1 MFYNCR
7 MTWKGRWPRERAQT
21 TRLASFGPLVSFF
34 LNISSFFYYSLL
46 YLDYICITNKRDTTL
61 SPTDHPSPPIFLPP
75 PWPCLPEQLEIATSF
90 FNFFTI
96 ILIIQQLFPVCGS
109 FFCSFHVLYRIV
121 LFLFYFI
128 HNTVYFYICFFKLI
142 LVTVSLAALCAES
155 PTLINKHIFITSWWY
170 NFKKRRFEI

>member
-1 MFYNCR
+1 MLSTNIVLLTVHRSIGADTSIHFR
-7 MTWKGRWPRERAQT
+7 QFPTRRTQRGRYVPLNTEQLCFTRKTRYREGPRNKLCWWHLYGAP
-21 TRLASFGPLVSFF
+21 GVSGR
-34 LNISSFFYYSLL
+34 IQMKSR
-46 YLDYICITNKRDTTL
+46 C
-61 SPTDHPSPPIFLPP
+61 
-75 PWPCLPEQLEIATSF
+75 QLEIATSF

-155 PTLINKHIFITSWWY
+155 PTLINKHIFITS
-170 NFKKRRFEI
+170 